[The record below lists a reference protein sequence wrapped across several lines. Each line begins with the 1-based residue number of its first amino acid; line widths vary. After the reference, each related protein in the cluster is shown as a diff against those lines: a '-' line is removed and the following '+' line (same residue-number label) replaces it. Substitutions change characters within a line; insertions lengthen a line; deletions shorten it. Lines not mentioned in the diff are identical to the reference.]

1 MVLMCAGMS
10 VAAVMLMLLVYL
22 LLERYLTSKRLKEHQ
37 RAWDATKAELTEK
50 GFSEK
55 EIDDAYIDYLDR
67 LMLDRNTL
75 LGACFPRR

>member
-1 MVLMCAGMS
+1 M
-10 VAAVMLMLLVYL
+10 
-22 LLERYLTSKRLKEHQ
+22 RLKEHQ

-55 EIDDAYIDYLDR
+55 EIDDAYIDYIDE
-67 LMLDRNTL
+67 LMLNRHAL

>member
-1 MVLMCAGMS
+1 MS

-22 LLERYLTSKRLKEHQ
+22 LLERYLTSMRLKEHQ

-55 EIDDAYIDYLDR
+55 EIDDAYIDYIDE
-67 LMLDRNTL
+67 LMLNRHAL